1 MSYDMNREEAY
12 KILGIQSLST
22 EKEIKISYY
31 KMALKY
37 HPDKNPNNHNAE
49 EKFKKINIAYQY
61 LQKENENISIDSM
74 NSKNYLSFIKE
85 CIKHFTPDVTWDDIF
100 LDTTLNNAVDKCG
113 KLSLK
118 IFEKMGKEKSIE
130 LYSFLSKNKE
140 IFCISEEILTKLQE
154 IVKDKVKNDNI
165 IILNPTLDDI
175 LNDSIYKL
183 ELLGK
188 TFYVPL
194 WHHEV
199 VFDHSGQDIIVQ
211 CIPDLS
217 DNVII
222 DNKNNLHYVIK
233 GNIQNV
239 LEKNNI
245 EVKLGE
251 KHLIIPSEQLNIV
264 KKQNYIFR
272 NKGLLRIND
281 DDIYS
286 TEERGHIFVDVEL

>member
-1 MSYDMNREEAY
+1 MKEDFYD
-12 KILGIQSLST
+12 ILGISKSAT
-22 EKEIKISYY
+22 AAEIKKAYRKKAIE
-31 KMALKY
+31 Y

-183 ELLGK
+183 EILGK

-239 LEKNNI
+239 LENNKI
-245 EVKLGE
+245 EVKFGE

-264 KKQNYIFR
+264 KKQNYIF
-272 NKGLLRIND
+272 I
-281 DDIYS
+281 
-286 TEERGHIFVDVEL
+286 

>member
-1 MSYDMNREEAY
+1 MSYDMNCEKAY
-12 KILGIQSLST
+12 KILEIQPLST
-22 EKEIKISYY
+22 DKEMKISYY
-31 KMALKY
+31 KKALKY
-37 HPDKNPNNHNAE
+37 HPDKNPNDTNAE
-49 EKFKKINIAYQY
+49 ETFKKINIAYQY

-74 NSKNYLSFIKE
+74 NSKNYLFFIKE

-239 LEKNNI
+239 LENNKI

-251 KHLIIPSEQLNIV
+251 KLLIIPSEQLNIV

-281 DDIYS
+281 EDIYS